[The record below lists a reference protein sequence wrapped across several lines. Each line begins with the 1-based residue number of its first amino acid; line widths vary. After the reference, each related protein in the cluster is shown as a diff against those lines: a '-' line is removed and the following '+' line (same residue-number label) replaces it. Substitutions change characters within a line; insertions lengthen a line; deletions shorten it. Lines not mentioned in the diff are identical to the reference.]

1 VTEGTGFGAMPGLR
15 AGGKIFAMLHEGEL
29 VVKLPADRCAALVVA
44 GGARLFEVGVRRM
57 REWVCVERGGAHDWA
72 ALAREALAFVR
83 G

>member
-1 VTEGTGFGAMPGLR
+1 MTEGTGFGAMPGLR

-29 VVKLPADRCAALVVA
+29 VAKLPADRCAALVAA
-44 GGARLFEVGVRRM
+44 GGARPFEIGRRRM
-57 REWVCVERGGAHDWA
+57 REWVSVEPDGPHDWA